1 MPYFPIFI
9 DLNSKPVL
17 IVGGG
22 AVALRKLQKL
32 MPYGGRMTV
41 VAPHI
46 LPELAAVPG
55 VKLQKHC
62 FSASDLR
69 PRPALVIAATDD
81 RETNR
86 HISLLCQKR
95 HIPVNVADDPAL
107 CSFLFPAL
115 VRQGDFSAGICT
127 GGASPV
133 AAAYFK
139 ERLRELLP
147 EGLDRILDWLAS
159 LRPAMKN
166 AIPGQ
171 HNRSEVFR
179 RLFDASMA
187 KGEPLTQEEAER
199 CMGGGAGDDA
209 PLREGPVSPGSA
221 PLREGSVSPGSASLR
236 EGIVSPGSASLQEGP
251 ASMGSAPLREGL
263 ASTGSASLQEGL
275 ASTGSAPLREGP
287 ASPGS
292 VALVGA
298 GCGTADLITL
308 RGLRLL
314 QQCQAV
320 VYDDLIDPALLE
332 SAPES
337 ALRLYMGKRSGSH
350 AASQEQ
356 IHQKLIELAR
366 SGLRVVRL
374 KGGDPY
380 LFGRGGEE
388 MLALR
393 AAGISCQ
400 EVPGIPSPM
409 GIAAEAG
416 IPLTHRGVS
425 RGVHIVTAHT
435 ADTPDGL
442 PEDFDALAGLSGTLV
457 FLMGLERLPV
467 IAARLAAAG
476 KDKNTPGA
484 VISGGNAPNPV
495 RVRAPLFQLEQAA
508 RSAGASSPAIIL
520 VGDVAAMD
528 LSAPAGPLAGKR
540 VGVTGTREVAE
551 KQLSAFR
558 ELGAE
563 ALWVLRLHVKEL
575 PMESDWQ
582 DVGERPG
589 WIVLT
594 SANGVRIFLERMK
607 REGRGMAFLEK
618 WKFAVIGAATGRM
631 LARYGIQADLCPRSF
646 TSQALAAELAARAEP
661 GERVVLLRSAM
672 ASSKL
677 PKALRR
683 DGFAVEEYSI
693 YDVEREV
700 CGDTLPVLDYLTFSS
715 AGGVKL
721 FLEQYGAIPRKTRCV
736 CIGGVTA
743 DALSQY
749 TDQPFLI
756 SREISTESVV
766 EAVLRD
772 G

>member
-22 AVALRKLQKL
+22 AVALRKLEKL

-69 PRPALVIAATDD
+69 PRPALVIAATND

-95 HIPVNVADDPAL
+95 HIPVNVEDDPAL

-171 HNRSEVFR
+171 HNRAEVFR
-179 RLFDASMA
+179 RLFDASLA

-199 CMGGGAGDDA
+199 CMGGGAGDGA
-209 PLREGPVSPGSA
+209 PLREGFV
-221 PLREGSVSPGSASLR
+221 
-236 EGIVSPGSASLQEGP
+236 
-251 ASMGSAPLREGL
+251 
-263 ASTGSASLQEGL
+263 
-275 ASTGSAPLREGP
+275 
-287 ASPGS
+287 SPGS

-356 IHQKLIELAR
+356 INQKLIELAR

-442 PEDFDALAGLSGTLV
+442 PEDFDVLAGLSGTLV

-540 VGVTGTREVAE
+540 IGVTGTREVAE

-607 REGRGMAFLEK
+607 REGRDMTLLEK

-631 LARYGIQADLCPRSF
+631 LARYGMQADLCPRSF

-661 GERVVLLRSAM
+661 GERVILLRSAM

-700 CGDTLPVLDYLTFSS
+700 CGDTLSVLDYLTFSS
-715 AGGVKL
+715 AGGVNL

-749 TDQPFLI
+749 TEQPFLI
-756 SREISTESVV
+756 SREISAESVV

>member
-22 AVALRKLQKL
+22 AVALRKLEKL

-69 PRPALVIAATDD
+69 PRPALVIAATND

-171 HNRSEVFR
+171 HNRAEVFR
-179 RLFDASMA
+179 RLFDASLA

-199 CMGGGAGDDA
+199 CMGGGAGDGA
-209 PLREGPVSPGSA
+209 PLREGFV
-221 PLREGSVSPGSASLR
+221 
-236 EGIVSPGSASLQEGP
+236 
-251 ASMGSAPLREGL
+251 
-263 ASTGSASLQEGL
+263 
-275 ASTGSAPLREGP
+275 
-287 ASPGS
+287 SPGS

-356 IHQKLIELAR
+356 INQKLIELAR

-442 PEDFDALAGLSGTLV
+442 PEDFDVLAGLSGTLV

-540 VGVTGTREVAE
+540 IGVTGTREVAE

-607 REGRGMAFLEK
+607 REGRDMTLLEK

-631 LARYGIQADLCPRSF
+631 LARYGMQADLCPRSF

-661 GERVVLLRSAM
+661 GERVILLRSAM

-749 TDQPFLI
+749 TEQPFLI
-756 SREISTESVV
+756 SREISAESVV

>member
-22 AVALRKLQKL
+22 AVALRKLEKL

-69 PRPALVIAATDD
+69 PRPALVIAATND

-171 HNRSEVFR
+171 HNRAEVFR
-179 RLFDASMA
+179 RLFDASLA

-199 CMGGGAGDDA
+199 CMGGGAGDGA
-209 PLREGPVSPGSA
+209 PLREGFV
-221 PLREGSVSPGSASLR
+221 
-236 EGIVSPGSASLQEGP
+236 
-251 ASMGSAPLREGL
+251 
-263 ASTGSASLQEGL
+263 
-275 ASTGSAPLREGP
+275 
-287 ASPGS
+287 SPGS

-356 IHQKLIELAR
+356 INQKLIELAR

-442 PEDFDALAGLSGTLV
+442 PEDFDVLAGLSGTLV

-540 VGVTGTREVAE
+540 IGVTGTREVAE

-607 REGRGMAFLEK
+607 REGRDMTLLEK

-631 LARYGIQADLCPRSF
+631 LARYGMQADLCPRSF
-646 TSQALAAELAARAEP
+646 TSQALAAELAASAEP
-661 GERVVLLRSAM
+661 GERVILLRSAM

-749 TDQPFLI
+749 TEQPFLI
-756 SREISTESVV
+756 SREISAESVV

>member
-9 DLNSKPVL
+9 DLNSTPVL

-62 FSASDLR
+62 FSAADLR
-69 PRPALVIAATDD
+69 PRPALVIAATND

-95 HIPVNVADDPAL
+95 HIPVNVVDDPAL

-187 KGEPLTQEEAER
+187 KGEPLTQEEAEC
-199 CMGGGAGDDA
+199 CMGGGAGDGA
-209 PLREGPVSPGSA
+209 PLREGPASPGSA
-221 PLREGSVSPGSASLR
+221 PLREGSVSPGSAPLR
-236 EGIVSPGSASLQEGP
+236 EGP
-251 ASMGSAPLREGL
+251 ASP
-263 ASTGSASLQEGL
+263 
-275 ASTGSAPLREGP
+275 GSAPLREGP
-287 ASPGS
+287 ASPGGAPLREGFVSPGS

-540 VGVTGTREVAE
+540 IGVTGTREVAE

-607 REGRGMAFLEK
+607 REGRDMTLLEK

-631 LARYGIQADLCPRSF
+631 LARYGIKVDLCPRSF

-743 DALSQY
+743 DALSRY
-749 TDQPFLI
+749 TEQPFLI
-756 SREISTESVV
+756 SREISAESVV

>member
-1 MPYFPIFI
+1 M
-9 DLNSKPVL
+9 S
-17 IVGGG
+17 
-22 AVALRKLQKL
+22 
-32 MPYGGRMTV
+32 
-41 VAPHI
+41 
-46 LPELAAVPG
+46 
-55 VKLQKHC
+55 
-62 FSASDLR
+62 
-69 PRPALVIAATDD
+69 
-81 RETNR
+81 
-86 HISLLCQKR
+86 
-95 HIPVNVADDPAL
+95 
-107 CSFLFPAL
+107 
-115 VRQGDFSAGICT
+115 
-127 GGASPV
+127 
-133 AAAYFK
+133 
-139 ERLRELLP
+139 
-147 EGLDRILDWLAS
+147 
-159 LRPAMKN
+159 
-166 AIPGQ
+166 
-171 HNRSEVFR
+171 
-179 RLFDASMA
+179 
-187 KGEPLTQEEAER
+187 
-199 CMGGGAGDDA
+199 
-209 PLREGPVSPGSA
+209 
-221 PLREGSVSPGSASLR
+221 
-236 EGIVSPGSASLQEGP
+236 
-251 ASMGSAPLREGL
+251 SAPLREGL
-263 ASTGSASLQEGL
+263 ASS
-275 ASTGSAPLREGP
+275 GSAPLREGGV
-287 ASPGS
+287 SPGS

-540 VGVTGTREVAE
+540 IGVTGTREVAE

-607 REGRGMAFLEK
+607 REGRDMTLLEK

-631 LARYGIQADLCPRSF
+631 LARYGIMADLCPRSF
-646 TSQALAAELAARAEP
+646 TSQALAAELAVRAEP

-683 DGFAVEEYSI
+683 EGFAVEEYSI

-743 DALSQY
+743 DALSRY
-749 TDQPFLI
+749 TEQPFLI
-756 SREISTESVV
+756 SREISAESVV

>member
-62 FSASDLR
+62 FSAADLR

-81 RETNR
+81 RETNH

-95 HIPVNVADDPAL
+95 HIPVNVVDDPAL

-199 CMGGGAGDDA
+199 CMGGGAGDGA
-209 PLREGPVSPGSA
+209 PLREGPASPGSA
-221 PLREGSVSPGSASLR
+221 PLDNLPLREGFVSPGSTSLQEGGMSPGSAFLREGVVSPGSASLR
-236 EGIVSPGSASLQEGP
+236 EGVV
-251 ASMGSAPLREGL
+251 
-263 ASTGSASLQEGL
+263 
-275 ASTGSAPLREGP
+275 
-287 ASPGS
+287 SPGS

-540 VGVTGTREVAE
+540 IGVTGTREVAE

-607 REGRGMAFLEK
+607 REGRDMTLLEK
-618 WKFAVIGAATGRM
+618 WKFAVIGTATGRM
-631 LARYGIQADLCPRSF
+631 LARYGIMADLCPRSF

-661 GERVVLLRSAM
+661 GERVILLRSAM

-743 DALSQY
+743 DALSRY
-749 TDQPFLI
+749 TEQPFLI
-756 SREISTESVV
+756 SREISAESVV

>member
-179 RLFDASMA
+179 RLFDASLA

-199 CMGGGAGDDA
+199 CMGGGAGDGA
-209 PLREGPVSPGSA
+209 PLREGPASTGSA
-221 PLREGSVSPGSASLR
+221 PLREGSVSPGCASLR
-236 EGIVSPGSASLQEGP
+236 EGFV
-251 ASMGSAPLREGL
+251 
-263 ASTGSASLQEGL
+263 
-275 ASTGSAPLREGP
+275 
-287 ASPGS
+287 SPGS

-416 IPLTHRGVS
+416 IPLTYRGVS

-540 VGVTGTREVAE
+540 IGVTGTREVAE

-607 REGRGMAFLEK
+607 REGRDMTLLEK
-618 WKFAVIGAATGRM
+618 WKFAVIGTATGRM
-631 LARYGIQADLCPRSF
+631 LARYGIMADLCPRSF

-661 GERVVLLRSAM
+661 GERVILLRSAM

-743 DALSQY
+743 DALSRY
-749 TDQPFLI
+749 TEQPFLI
-756 SREISTESVV
+756 SREISAESVV

>member
-62 FSASDLR
+62 FSAADLR
-69 PRPALVIAATDD
+69 PRPALVIAATND

-95 HIPVNVADDPAL
+95 HIPVNVVDDPAL

-187 KGEPLTQEEAER
+187 KGEPLTQEEAEC
-199 CMGGGAGDDA
+199 CMGGGAGDGA
-209 PLREGPVSPGSA
+209 PLREGPASPGSA
-221 PLREGSVSPGSASLR
+221 PLREGSV
-236 EGIVSPGSASLQEGP
+236 
-251 ASMGSAPLREGL
+251 
-263 ASTGSASLQEGL
+263 
-275 ASTGSAPLREGP
+275 
-287 ASPGS
+287 SPGS

-540 VGVTGTREVAE
+540 IGVTGTREVAE

-607 REGRGMAFLEK
+607 REGRDMTLLEK

-631 LARYGIQADLCPRSF
+631 LARYGIKVDLCPRSF

-743 DALSQY
+743 DALSRY
-749 TDQPFLI
+749 TEQPFLI
-756 SREISTESVV
+756 SREISAESVV

>member
-62 FSASDLR
+62 FSAADLR
-69 PRPALVIAATDD
+69 PRPALVIAATND

-95 HIPVNVADDPAL
+95 HIPVNVVDDPAL

-187 KGEPLTQEEAER
+187 KGEPLTQEEAEC
-199 CMGGGAGDDA
+199 CMGGGAGDGA
-209 PLREGPVSPGSA
+209 PLREGPASPGSA
-221 PLREGSVSPGSASLR
+221 PLREGSVSPGSAPLR
-236 EGIVSPGSASLQEGP
+236 EGP
-251 ASMGSAPLREGL
+251 ASP
-263 ASTGSASLQEGL
+263 
-275 ASTGSAPLREGP
+275 GSAPLREGP
-287 ASPGS
+287 ASPGGAPLREGFVSPGS

-540 VGVTGTREVAE
+540 IGVTGTREVAE

-607 REGRGMAFLEK
+607 REGRDMTLLEK

-631 LARYGIQADLCPRSF
+631 LARYGIKVDLCPRSF

-743 DALSQY
+743 DALSRY
-749 TDQPFLI
+749 TEQPFLI
-756 SREISTESVV
+756 SREISAESVV

>member
-22 AVALRKLQKL
+22 AVALRKLEKL

-69 PRPALVIAATDD
+69 PRPALVIAATND

-171 HNRSEVFR
+171 HNRAEVFR
-179 RLFDASMA
+179 RLFDASLA

-199 CMGGGAGDDA
+199 CMGGGAGDGA
-209 PLREGPVSPGSA
+209 PLREGFV
-221 PLREGSVSPGSASLR
+221 
-236 EGIVSPGSASLQEGP
+236 
-251 ASMGSAPLREGL
+251 
-263 ASTGSASLQEGL
+263 
-275 ASTGSAPLREGP
+275 
-287 ASPGS
+287 SPGS

-356 IHQKLIELAR
+356 INQKLIELAR

-442 PEDFDALAGLSGTLV
+442 PEDFDVLAGLSGTLV

-540 VGVTGTREVAE
+540 IGVTGTREVAE

-607 REGRGMAFLEK
+607 REGRDMTLLEK

-631 LARYGIQADLCPRSF
+631 LARYGMQADLCPRSF

-661 GERVVLLRSAM
+661 GERVILLRSAM

-700 CGDTLPVLDYLTFSS
+700 CGDTLSVLDYLTFSS

-749 TDQPFLI
+749 TEQPFLI
-756 SREISTESVV
+756 SREISAESVV

>member
-22 AVALRKLQKL
+22 AVALRKLEKL

-69 PRPALVIAATDD
+69 PRPALVIAATND

-86 HISLLCQKR
+86 HISLLCQNR

-171 HNRSEVFR
+171 HNRAEVFR
-179 RLFDASMA
+179 RLFDASLA

-199 CMGGGAGDDA
+199 CMGGGAGDGA
-209 PLREGPVSPGSA
+209 PLREGFV
-221 PLREGSVSPGSASLR
+221 
-236 EGIVSPGSASLQEGP
+236 
-251 ASMGSAPLREGL
+251 
-263 ASTGSASLQEGL
+263 
-275 ASTGSAPLREGP
+275 
-287 ASPGS
+287 SPGS

-356 IHQKLIELAR
+356 INQKLIELAR

-442 PEDFDALAGLSGTLV
+442 PEDFDVLAGLSGTLV

-540 VGVTGTREVAE
+540 IGVTGTREVAE

-607 REGRGMAFLEK
+607 REGRDMTLLEK

-631 LARYGIQADLCPRSF
+631 LARYGMQADLCPRSF

-661 GERVVLLRSAM
+661 GERVILLRSAM

-749 TDQPFLI
+749 TEQPFLI
-756 SREISTESVV
+756 SREISAESVV

>member
-1 MPYFPIFI
+1 
-9 DLNSKPVL
+9 
-17 IVGGG
+17 
-22 AVALRKLQKL
+22 
-32 MPYGGRMTV
+32 MTV

-62 FSASDLR
+62 FSAADLR

-81 RETNR
+81 RETNH

-95 HIPVNVADDPAL
+95 HIPVNVVDDPAL

-179 RLFDASMA
+179 RWLDASMA

-199 CMGGGAGDDA
+199 CMGGGAGD
-209 PLREGPVSPGSA
+209 G
-221 PLREGSVSPGSASLR
+221 
-236 EGIVSPGSASLQEGP
+236 
-251 ASMGSAPLREGL
+251 
-263 ASTGSASLQEGL
+263 
-275 ASTGSAPLREGP
+275 APLREGP
-287 ASPGS
+287 ASPGSAPLDNLPLREGFVSPGSTSLQEGGMSPGSAFLREGVVSPGS

-540 VGVTGTREVAE
+540 IGVTGTREVAE

-607 REGRGMAFLEK
+607 REGRDMTLLEK
-618 WKFAVIGAATGRM
+618 WKFAVIGTATGRM
-631 LARYGIQADLCPRSF
+631 LARYGIMADLCPRSF

-661 GERVVLLRSAM
+661 GERVILLRSAM

-700 CGDTLPVLDYLTFSS
+700 WRDTLPVLDYLTFSS

-743 DALSQY
+743 DALSRY
-749 TDQPFLI
+749 TEQPFLI
-756 SREISTESVV
+756 SREISAESVV

>member
-62 FSASDLR
+62 FSAADLR
-69 PRPALVIAATDD
+69 PRPALVIAATND

-95 HIPVNVADDPAL
+95 HIPVNVVDDPAL

-187 KGEPLTQEEAER
+187 KGEPLTQEEAEC
-199 CMGGGAGDDA
+199 CMGGGAGDGA
-209 PLREGPVSPGSA
+209 PLREGPASPGSA
-221 PLREGSVSPGSASLR
+221 PLREGSVSPGSAPLR
-236 EGIVSPGSASLQEGP
+236 EGP
-251 ASMGSAPLREGL
+251 ASP
-263 ASTGSASLQEGL
+263 
-275 ASTGSAPLREGP
+275 GSAPLREGP
-287 ASPGS
+287 ASPGGAPLREGFVSPGS

-540 VGVTGTREVAE
+540 IGVTGTREVAE

-607 REGRGMAFLEK
+607 REGRDMTLLEK

-631 LARYGIQADLCPRSF
+631 LARYGIKVDLCPRSF

-749 TDQPFLI
+749 TEQPFLI
-756 SREISTESVV
+756 SREISAESVV

>member
-69 PRPALVIAATDD
+69 PRPALVIAATND
-81 RETNR
+81 RGTNR

-179 RLFDASMA
+179 RLLDASLA

-209 PLREGPVSPGSA
+209 PLREGPASPGSAPLREGFVSPGSA
-221 PLREGSVSPGSASLR
+221 PLREG
-236 EGIVSPGSASLQEGP
+236 P
-251 ASMGSAPLREGL
+251 AS
-263 ASTGSASLQEGL
+263 Q
-275 ASTGSAPLREGP
+275 GSAPLREGP
-287 ASPGS
+287 ASPGSAPLREGFVSPGS

-540 VGVTGTREVAE
+540 IGVTGTREVAE

-594 SANGVRIFLERMK
+594 SANGVKIFLERMK
-607 REGRGMAFLEK
+607 REGRDMTLLEK

-631 LARYGIQADLCPRSF
+631 LARYGMQADLCPRSF

-721 FLEQYGAIPRKTRCV
+721 FLEQYGAIPRKPRCV

-743 DALSQY
+743 DALSRY
-749 TDQPFLI
+749 TEQPFLI
-756 SREISTESVV
+756 SREISAESVV

>member
-22 AVALRKLQKL
+22 AVALRKLEKL

-69 PRPALVIAATDD
+69 PRPALVIAATND

-171 HNRSEVFR
+171 HNRAEVFR
-179 RLFDASMA
+179 RLFDASLA

-199 CMGGGAGDDA
+199 CMGGGAGDGA
-209 PLREGPVSPGSA
+209 PLREGFV
-221 PLREGSVSPGSASLR
+221 
-236 EGIVSPGSASLQEGP
+236 
-251 ASMGSAPLREGL
+251 
-263 ASTGSASLQEGL
+263 
-275 ASTGSAPLREGP
+275 
-287 ASPGS
+287 SPGS

-356 IHQKLIELAR
+356 INQKLIELAR

-442 PEDFDALAGLSGTLV
+442 PEDFDVLAGLSGTLV

-540 VGVTGTREVAE
+540 IGVTGTREVAE

-607 REGRGMAFLEK
+607 REGRDMTLLEK

-631 LARYGIQADLCPRSF
+631 LARYGMQADLCPRSF

-661 GERVVLLRSAM
+661 GERVILLRSAM

-700 CGDTLPVLDYLTFSS
+700 CGDTLSVLDYLTFSS

-749 TDQPFLI
+749 TEQPFLI
-756 SREISTESVV
+756 SREISAESVV

-772 G
+772 GYGSRGTHFRRQHDSNHNLSKMSLPGGGADVSQFRQLRAVFPVL